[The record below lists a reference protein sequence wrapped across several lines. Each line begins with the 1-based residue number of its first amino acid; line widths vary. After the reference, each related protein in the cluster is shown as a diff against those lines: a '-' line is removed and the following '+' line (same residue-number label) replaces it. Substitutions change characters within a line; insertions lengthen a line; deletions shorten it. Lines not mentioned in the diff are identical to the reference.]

1 MPQPSTPV
9 GVNVADQWYV
19 RTHFGDVV
27 REHIIFR
34 LIAPRDHTAPRL
46 GARQVGTSAERWPSM
61 TNYGGEAVAHDMFA
75 LLHEAA
81 APVVT
86 RWNYCTDDPFAVTVE
101 IQTRGNRFVDW
112 VLARDLLVAGL
123 SAPAGIG
130 DVRVR
135 PANMGDWEV
144 TLVEIRSLDGH
155 AVLEVDRDLLAQFVQ
170 ATIDAVPLGSESLA
184 VDIDAEIEKITRSC
198 AD

>member
-1 MPQPSTPV
+1 M
-9 GVNVADQWYV
+9 
-19 RTHFGDVV
+19 
-27 REHIIFR
+27 
-34 LIAPRDHTAPRL
+34 
-46 GARQVGTSAERWPSM
+46 TS
-61 TNYGGEAVAHDMFA
+61 YGGAAVAHDMFA

-86 RWNYCTDDPFAVTVE
+86 RWIYRTNDPFAVTVE

-112 VLARDLLVAGL
+112 VLDRELLVAGL

-144 TLVEIRSLDGH
+144 TLVEIRSPDGH
-155 AVLEVDRDLLAQFVQ
+155 AVLEMDRDLLRRFVQ
-170 ATIDAVPLGSESLA
+170 ATIDAVPLGGEGMA
-184 VDIDAEIEKITRSC
+184 VDIDAEIEKLTRSC

>member
-1 MPQPSTPV
+1 MSSY
-9 GVNVADQWYV
+9 D
-19 RTHFGDVV
+19 
-27 REHIIFR
+27 
-34 LIAPRDHTAPRL
+34 
-46 GARQVGTSAERWPSM
+46 GT
-61 TNYGGEAVAHDMFA
+61 AVAHDMFA

-86 RWNYCTDDPFAVTVE
+86 RWTYCADDPFAVTIE

-112 VLARDLLVAGL
+112 VLARDLVVEGL

-135 PANMGDWEV
+135 PANMGEWDV
-144 TLVEIRSLDGH
+144 TLVEICSPDGH
-155 AVLEVDRDLLAQFVQ
+155 AVLEVDRELLRQFVQ
-170 ATIDAVPLGSESLA
+170 ATINLIPLGSESMA

>member
-1 MPQPSTPV
+1 
-9 GVNVADQWYV
+9 
-19 RTHFGDVV
+19 
-27 REHIIFR
+27 
-34 LIAPRDHTAPRL
+34 
-46 GARQVGTSAERWPSM
+46 M
-61 TNYGGEAVAHDMFA
+61 TGYSSEAVAHDMFA

-86 RWNYCTDDPFAVTVE
+86 RWTYWTDDPFAVTVE

-112 VLARDLLVAGL
+112 VLARELLVTGL

-135 PANMGDWEV
+135 PATMGEWEV
-144 TLVEIRSLDGH
+144 TLVEIRSPDGR
-155 AVLEVDRDLLAQFVQ
+155 AVLEVDRDLLRQFVE
-170 ATIDAVPLGSESLA
+170 ATLDLVPLGSESML

>member
-1 MPQPSTPV
+1 MTSYDGAT
-9 GVNVADQWYV
+9 VAQ
-19 RTHFGDVV
+19 
-27 REHIIFR
+27 
-34 LIAPRDHTAPRL
+34 
-46 GARQVGTSAERWPSM
+46 
-61 TNYGGEAVAHDMFA
+61 DMFA

-86 RWNYCTDDPFAVTVE
+86 RWTYCIDDPFAVTIE

-112 VLARDLLVAGL
+112 VLARDLVVAGL

-135 PANMGDWEV
+135 PANMGEWEV
-144 TLVEIRSLDGH
+144 TLVEICSPDGH
-155 AVLEVDRDLLAQFVQ
+155 AVLEVDRDLLRQFVQ
-170 ATIDAVPLGSESLA
+170 ATIDRVPLGSEGMA
-184 VDIDAEIEKITRSC
+184 VDIDAEIEKLTRSC

>member
-1 MPQPSTPV
+1 M
-9 GVNVADQWYV
+9 
-19 RTHFGDVV
+19 
-27 REHIIFR
+27 
-34 LIAPRDHTAPRL
+34 
-46 GARQVGTSAERWPSM
+46 TS
-61 TNYGGEAVAHDMFA
+61 YGGEAVAHDMFA

-86 RWNYCTDDPFAVTVE
+86 RWTYCADDPFAVTVE

-123 SAPAGIG
+123 HAPAGIG

-135 PANMGDWEV
+135 PATMGKWDV
-144 TLVEIRSLDGH
+144 ALIEIRSPDGH
-155 AVLEVDRDLLAQFVQ
+155 AVLEVDRDLLRQFVE
-170 ATIDAVPLGSESLA
+170 ATIDVVPLGAEGMV